1 MISTGS
7 LIAAWA
13 RNMHAQGHSKYN
25 VPYNT
30 KALTV
35 TGFTTFNLHIQ
46 SLNTNS
52 ECLSFQLCNMYKN
65 PVYSSDSW
73 KDWALNGIL
82 GSHVPWC
89 PSYYT
94 WVLIVRPSVSRQ
106 TGCVTQHNF
115 HLSKIIS
122 PYYYS
127 KGLFNPLILFL
138 ALSFFKSE
146 PLLSCLTYSKI
157 LKHSLCTEEKLCLAS
172 SYKNNITDRIHS
184 AWSWKKLLKKPATK
198 QADLLS
204 WSVIWRSRLV

>member
-1 MISTGS
+1 MKRLSTKWYIREPCPLMS
-7 LIAAWA
+7 LLLY
-13 RNMHAQGHSKYN
+13 MSPYCQAQCE
-25 VPYNT
+25 
-30 KALTV
+30 
-35 TGFTTFNLHIQ
+35 Q
-46 SLNTNS
+46 TN
-52 ECLSFQLCNMYKN
+52 
-65 PVYSSDSW
+65 
-73 KDWALNGIL
+73 
-82 GSHVPWC
+82 
-89 PSYYT
+89 
-94 WVLIVRPSVSRQ
+94 RQ
-106 TGCVTQHNF
+106 CDQHNF
-115 HLSKIIS
+115 HLSKTIS

-204 WSVIWRSRLV
+204 